1 MVGSILGK
9 IGWDGKRLFE
19 KSRMEVK
26 DCHLRNCSQFCLR
39 SRMRWII
46 NCCVFIYN
54 DDVSEALTPNSLLY
68 GRKLEFENKSVDE
81 GHFEVA
87 EGNVNCGWE
96 NVRCKSWK
104 FDGLREISCKKA
116 GKGGSEIRVVDAMV
130 IGEHTGGG

>member
-1 MVGSILGK
+1 MGGSILGK

-26 DCHLRNCSQFCLR
+26 DCRLRNCSQFRLR

-54 DDVSEALTPNSLLY
+54 DDVSEVLTPNSLLY
-68 GRKLEFENKSVDE
+68 GRKLEFENKCVDE

-87 EGNVNCGWE
+87 EGDVNCGWE
-96 NVRCKSWK
+96 NVWCKS
-104 FDGLREISCKKA
+104 EITQSQVIKQTFTVAYKGVAYKKNL
-116 GKGGSEIRVVDAMV
+116 V
-130 IGEHTGGG
+130 